1 MIHLK
6 GEENMVFMH
15 PEPASLVEVMLQI
28 SEFVM
33 IMNLHVK
40 MPSCM
45 KLEIKKNDSF
55 TFPAS
60 CMQLLVIIGKKHR
73 RVNLHPHRLLGVNK
87 DFKNLSC

>member
-6 GEENMVFMH
+6 GEENMFFMH
-15 PEPASLVEVMLQI
+15 PEPAGLVEVMLQI

-45 KLEIKKNDSF
+45 KLEIKKKRQFYLPSKLYAVICHHREAAQESQ
-55 TFPAS
+55 PAS
-60 CMQLLVIIGKKHR
+60 SQALR
-73 RVNLHPHRLLGVNK
+73 R
-87 DFKNLSC
+87 